1 MARDEFALIEECF
14 GALGEPSANLRL
26 GIGDDGAV
34 VELPPGRQLVVALD
48 TLVEGVH
55 FPVDSSAAD
64 IAYKALAV
72 NLSDLAAMAA
82 EPDWFQ
88 LSLTLPGDDAD
99 WLEAFAHSLD
109 ATARA
114 HGIALIGGDT
124 CRGPLAI
131 SVQVA
136 GTVPAGAYV
145 TRGGASPGDL
155 VVVSGR
161 LGDAGLG
168 LASIDGRVEL
178 PEPLAGDCRRALN
191 RPRPRLELVPFLRAQ
206 ASAAIDL
213 SDGLQ
218 GDLRHI
224 LRASGC
230 GARLRRDALPVNDY
244 IRQQGAWEFALGAGD
259 DYEIC
264 CCVPPGGRKAIDA
277 WNAAHPDCP
286 LSVIGEITPP
296 EDYLLEYDG
305 ECVDLASASGFRHFG

>member
-1 MARDEFALIEECF
+1 MALDEFSLIDDYF
-14 GALGEPSANLRL
+14 GALGEPSGNLRL
-26 GIGDDGAV
+26 GVGDDGAV
-34 VELPPGRQLVVALD
+34 VELPPGRQLVVAID
-48 TLVEGVH
+48 TLVEGIH
-55 FPVDSSAAD
+55 FAAGSAAGD
-64 IAYKALAV
+64 VAYKALAV

-88 LSLTLPGDDAD
+88 LSLTLPRAD
-99 WLEAFAHSLD
+99 PAWLEEFARTLD
-109 ATARA
+109 ETARA
-114 HGIALIGGDT
+114 YGLALIGGDT
-124 CRGPLAI
+124 CRGPL
-131 SVQVA
+131 SVTVQIA
-136 GTVPAGAYV
+136 GSVPADAFV
-145 TRGGASPGDL
+145 TRAGAAPGDL

-168 LASIDGRVEL
+168 LALSEGRVEL
-178 PEPLAGDCRRALN
+178 PAALAETCLRALR

-230 GARLRRDALPVNDY
+230 GARLERDALPVSYY
-244 IRQQGAWEFALGAGD
+244 IRKEGAWGYALTAGD

-264 CCVPPGGRKAIDA
+264 CCVPAAGRNAIDA

-286 LSVIGEITPP
+286 LGVIGEITSA
-296 EDYLLEYDG
+296 DYLLEHDG
-305 ECVDLASASGFRHFG
+305 KRVDLSSTGGYRHFA

>member
-1 MARDEFALIEECF
+1 MARDEFSLIEEFF
-14 GALGEPSANLRL
+14 GALGAPSANLRL
-26 GIGDDGAV
+26 GVGDDGAV

-48 TLVEGVH
+48 TLVEGIH
-55 FPVDSSAAD
+55 FPTDSAAAD
-64 IAYKALAV
+64 VAHKALAV

-88 LSLTLPGDDAD
+88 LSLTLPRVDAG
-99 WLEAFAHSLD
+99 WLEEFARALD

-124 CRGPLAI
+124 CRGPLSV

-136 GTVPAGAYV
+136 GTVPTGAYV
-145 TRGGASPGDL
+145 TRAGASPGDL

-168 LASIDGRVEL
+168 LACVDGHIEL
-178 PEPLAGDCRRALN
+178 PAPLAEDCLHALR
-191 RPRPRLELVPFLRAQ
+191 RPRPRLELVPFLRAH

-230 GARLRRDALPVNDY
+230 GARLRRDDLPVNDY
-244 IRQQGAWEFALGAGD
+244 IRRQGAWEYALGAGD

-264 CCVPPGGRKAIDA
+264 CCIPPAGREAIDA
-277 WNAAHPDCP
+277 WNAAQADCP
-286 LSVIGEITPP
+286 LSVIGEITPG
-296 EDYLLEYDG
+296 DFLLEHDG
-305 ECVDLASASGFRHFG
+305 ARVDLAQASGFRHFG